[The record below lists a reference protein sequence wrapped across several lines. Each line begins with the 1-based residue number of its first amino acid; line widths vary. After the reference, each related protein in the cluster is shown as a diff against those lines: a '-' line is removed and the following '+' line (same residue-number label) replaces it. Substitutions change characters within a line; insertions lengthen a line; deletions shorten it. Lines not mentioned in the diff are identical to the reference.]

1 MRLSA
6 SQTKLA
12 AVAAAVVVVLGAYV
26 AVTRLPS
33 PHSLTIHYPTAS
45 GLVPGS
51 DVFEAGA
58 KVGSVSD
65 IRPDSGDGALVT
77 VGIDDA
83 NWPLHQGVTAA
94 IRPKSLLGE
103 KYVDLHDGT
112 GAGYDSSRTL
122 VAAADSTPV
131 ELDQFLNTL
140 DPQSRESVKV
150 LINDLGAGVAGRG
163 ADLNAAIAA
172 AKQDLDH
179 LAVTGQTLDNRDP
192 DLDRIL
198 LGLDSVLQKLTT
210 NDQLTQLSQLITTSQ
225 TTLDAL
231 EAERTSFSR
240 QFVDAQRALTELDTV
255 LSPTVAVLRDT
266 LQTAPE
272 LLTNLRNESGV
283 LAQLGQPILSG
294 NTLDVLVS
302 GLTHAPTTLGGAV
315 EKGLTDPRY
324 AGGAGITRIC
334 IIAPSAGAL
343 TATSCEGNG
352 FHPPAG
358 SITNAATAAWSGS
371 SGDSSGGAVDLQRL
385 VGFVGT

>member
-1 MRLSA
+1 MRLTP
-6 SQTKLA
+6 SQAKI
-12 AVAAAVVVVLGAYV
+12 AAVVAALAVVLVGYV
-26 AVTRLPS
+26 AVTRQAS

-58 KVGSVSD
+58 KVGSVTD
-65 IRPDSGDGALVT
+65 IQPDTGDGALVT
-77 VGIDDA
+77 VGIDDS
-83 NWPLHQGVTAA
+83 NWPLHQGVTAG

-103 KYVDLHDGT
+103 KYVDLHDGS
-112 GAGYDSSRTL
+112 GAAYDGAHTL
-122 VAAADSTPV
+122 QAPADSTPV

-140 DPQSRESVKV
+140 DPQSRESIRV
-150 LINDLGAGVAGRG
+150 LINDLGAGVAGQG
-163 ADLNAAIAA
+163 DNLNTAISAAR
-172 AKQDLDH
+172 QDLDH
-179 LAVTGQTLDNRDP
+179 LAVTGQTLNNRDP

-198 LGLDSVLQKLTT
+198 VGLDSVLQKLTQ

-255 LSPTVAVLRDT
+255 LSPTVAALRDT

-272 LLTNLRNESGV
+272 LLTNLRQESDV
-283 LAQLGQPILSG
+283 LAELGQPILSG
-294 NTLDVLVS
+294 NTLDILVS

-334 IIAPSAGAL
+334 IRAPDTGAPNV
-343 TATSCEGNG
+343 SCEGNG

-358 SITNAATAAWSGS
+358 SVTNTATGWSGS
-371 SGDSSGGAVDLQRL
+371 SGTSSGGAVDLQRL